1 MPGGALRG
9 DSREASSVYLC
20 NLESDADEGV
30 DFKACPKPVGFISHA
45 WLRIYWNIY
54 KGDLKRIQ
62 RWLDY
67 VIGYHAQVD

>member
-1 MPGGALRG
+1 MPSGALRG

-30 DFKACPKPVGFISHA
+30 DFKACPKHA

-54 KGDLKRIQ
+54 KGDLKRIE